1 MDHLFTQSTESN
13 LNATSSAFLT
23 TLKQM
28 EAVPILIIIGAPVL
42 TSMGFKFA
50 FVENIL
56 VRLLMVGSLI
66 YAIRFANAP
75 SGPAPSDLGMQGPVF
90 SLLVLLAIVTL
101 LLERNHV
108 VVAGLPE
115 QKADAKIIGPANL
128 YPMKAPDTI
137 SHISVKEVYDDHESN
152 HEADVHISDERAEI
166 KEGPS
171 NHDSPSFYKSLGLV

>member
-1 MDHLFTQSTESN
+1 
-13 LNATSSAFLT
+13 
-23 TLKQM
+23 M

-56 VRLLMVGSLI
+56 VRLLLIAALI
-66 YAIRFANAP
+66 YAIRF
-75 SGPAPSDLGMQGPVF
+75 SGNPLF

-108 VVAGLPE
+108 VVAGLPN

-128 YPMKAPDTI
+128 YPMKAPDST
-137 SHISVKEVYDDHESN
+137 SHINVNDSYDNNEAHA
-152 HEADVHISDERAEI
+152 ADVYSDERAEI
-166 KEGPS
+166 QEGPS
-171 NHDSPSFYKSLGLV
+171 NHDSPDFYKALGLV